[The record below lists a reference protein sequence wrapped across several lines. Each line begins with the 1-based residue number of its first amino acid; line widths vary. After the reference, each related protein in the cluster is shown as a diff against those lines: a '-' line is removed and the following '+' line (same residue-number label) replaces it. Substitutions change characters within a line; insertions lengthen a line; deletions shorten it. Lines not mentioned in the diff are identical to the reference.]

1 MKNLCVFPFF
11 FLLLI
16 SVWGHGG
23 NLDSLKKELPGKNK
37 EEKLVLLLKIAD
49 QLVDSAI
56 FYDQAKELLAEAWQ
70 LAQNKGNEKSRVK
83 ILNYQG
89 LTEFSSSNY
98 EKAADY
104 FYESLKLANTIA
116 DSSMIARVTH
126 NLGMVYDEL
135 EEYDDAIDYY
145 LQSAKYEELI
155 QDTLGMA
162 RSYINLSISY
172 QNKKMLQQAQEYC
185 DKAHSLVLLK
195 KDTVLLVTVL
205 NNQGTLAY
213 DRKEY
218 DKSLGYYQETL
229 RWLLLLNDKE
239 GVAFAYN
246 NIGLAYLDKKEYKL
260 AGEYFFKALKLA
272 QELKLY
278 DFSGDIYSNLKFYY
292 EALGDYK
299 NALSYYDQY
308 NTVYDSL
315 IGEKKNKQIRQLQ
328 AKYGMEKKQTQIL
341 LLEQEAN
348 RQQMAIRSA
357 RIIQIL
363 LSIVALIVVG
373 FLFYMIRMWRKEKKL
388 RQELHEKSE
397 MLKTLNASK
406 DKFFSIIAHDLRNP
420 FHALFNYTS
429 LLRRGI
435 DDFSREEVNDILND
449 LYLATEQGYNLL
461 QNLLFWT
468 RSQSDRL
475 YIYRTDFDMAK
486 LVQEVLELAR
496 PNAVK
501 KEQQLMFTYSEDCV
515 VNADRDMVSTIV
527 RNLVFNAI
535 KFSQHG
541 KIIRVDFTCEND
553 QTVLRVIDQGVG
565 MDAEQLRKLFV
576 IDEHISNVGTD
587 GELGSGLGLILCQEF
602 ASKNNARIEVE
613 SEQGKGSVFSF
624 ILPCKPFTCKS
635 E

>member
-363 LSIVALIVVG
+363 LGIVALTVVG

-501 KEQQLMFTYSEDCV
+501 KEQQLTFTYSADCV

-613 SEQGKGSVFSF
+613 SELGKGSVFSF